1 MNILQDKVALVTG
14 AGRGIGLAIAQK
26 LASEAAHIVVND
38 VVDQEQ
44 IGEALDSIRQAGAAS
59 VSYRQFSVADSA
71 AVNEQIKNLH
81 KEMGHIDILINNA
94 GLSRD
99 GLLMRFKDE
108 DWQLTLDVNLKGAFN
123 CARAVSRPMI
133 KQRWGRIINIS
144 SVVGQMGNAGQVAYS
159 ANKAGLIGMTK
170 TLAREL
176 ANRKITVNAV
186 APGYIDT
193 EMTRALSE
201 ELRDG
206 IRSMIP
212 LGEVGQPEDIANAVG
227 FLSSPDS
234 AYITGQVLGVNGG
247 MWM

>member
-1 MNILQDKVALVTG
+1 MSSLQDRVALITG

-26 LASEAAHIVVND
+26 LASQGAHIIVND
-38 VVDQEQ
+38 VVD
-44 IGEALDSIRQAGAAS
+44 EAQLGDALESIRVAGAAS
-59 VSYRQFSVADSA
+59 VSYRKFSVADSE
-71 AVNEQIKNLH
+71 AVNAEIKVLVKDH
-81 KEMGHIDILINNA
+81 GSIDILVNNA

-108 DWQLTLDVNLKGAFN
+108 DWNLTLDVNLKGAFN

-133 KQRWGRIINIS
+133 KKRWGRIINIS

-159 ANKAGLIGMTK
+159 ASKAGLIGITK

-176 ANRKITVNAV
+176 ANRSITVNAV

-193 EMTRALSE
+193 DMTRALSE
-201 ELRDG
+201 ELREG
-206 IRSMIP
+206 IKAMIP
-212 LGEVGQPEDIANAVG
+212 LGEVGQPQDIANAVS
-227 FLSSPDS
+227 FLCSPES
-234 AYITGQVLGVNGG
+234 GYITGQVLGVNGG